1 MNREEWWA
9 HIRQHHRMPG
19 PEEKK
24 PVIQT
29 YGMNDVGTRLEHM
42 MQLQDLWGFGLQQ
55 LTTNNVRHSQKEVE
69 QAKKL
74 ESALELLTYHMMND
88 YDATVY
94 AKEINDLKIGDIT

>member
-24 PVIQT
+24 PQT

-55 LTTNNVRHSQKEVE
+55 LTTNNVNHSQKEVE

-88 YDATVY
+88 YDASAY
-94 AKEINDLKIGDIT
+94 AKAINELKIGDIT